1 MTIGYIIYAY
11 TGAAV
16 VGFSQIKTSD
26 TALLFHHIGGFEGSH
41 KEIKHRTGSMKPGQ
55 AVSGKAAGCLSLS
68 RSRPGSSA
76 SGFSCP
82 GAYPGCCTVFTDTA
96 PDMLF
101 RRRPDAGLSDG
112 YLALIPAYRPP
123 LLQKP
128 ACNGSASFCFCRTLL
143 FCTASSFGASW
154 FTRSAMDL
162 S

>member
-1 MTIGYIIYAY
+1 MHTLVRKFI
-11 TGAAV
+11 
-16 VGFSQIKTSD
+16 GFSQIKASD
-26 TALLFHHIGGFEGSH
+26 TVLLCHRIGGFEGSH
-41 KEIKHRTGSMKPGQ
+41 KEIQHRARSSKPGQ

-82 GAYPGCCTVFTDTA
+82 GAYPGCRTAPSSTA

-112 YLALIPAYRPP
+112 YLALIPAYRPS

-128 ACNGSASFCFCRTLL
+128 ACNGSSSFCFWRTLL
-143 FCTASSFGASW
+143 FCVASSFGASW

>member
-1 MTIGYIIYAY
+1 MHTLVRRFI
-11 TGAAV
+11 
-16 VGFSQIKTSD
+16 GFSQIKASD
-26 TALLFHHIGGFEGSH
+26 TALLFHRIGGFEGSRE
-41 KEIKHRTGSMKPGQ
+41 EIRDLAGFMKPGH
-55 AVSGKAAGCLSLS
+55 AVSGKAAGRLSLS

-82 GAYPGCCTVFTDTA
+82 GAYPGCRTAPSSTA

-101 RRRPDAGLSDG
+101 RRRPDAGPSGLRYG
-112 YLALIPAYRPP
+112 RQTLIPAYRPS

-128 ACNGSASFCFCRTLL
+128 ACNGSSSFCFWRTLL
-143 FCTASSFGASW
+143 FCAASSFGASW